1 MLCSLVVYRR
11 FKRRFRLYY
20 QSIGFAHLSL
30 WRKLQFYLNFCIPE
44 YTVSHSSRLPPSRY
58 KYVYGAR
65 RSRKTLLGSW
75 TSVVRLGYKRR
86 KFLPYFMLP
95 AGHISHN
102 LAASA
107 AAKWATN
114 LSRVC
119 AEMLATSW
127 SL

>member
-1 MLCSLVVYRR
+1 MYSRVHGVTFQQIAFFTLPNPFMEHEDVV
-11 FKRRFRLYY
+11 
-20 QSIGFAHLSL
+20 
-30 WRKLQFYLNFCIPE
+30 KLFFFL
-44 YTVSHSSRLPPSRY
+44 
-58 KYVYGAR
+58 
-65 RSRKTLLGSW
+65 W

-102 LAASA
+102 PAASA

-114 LSRVC
+114 LSRVR